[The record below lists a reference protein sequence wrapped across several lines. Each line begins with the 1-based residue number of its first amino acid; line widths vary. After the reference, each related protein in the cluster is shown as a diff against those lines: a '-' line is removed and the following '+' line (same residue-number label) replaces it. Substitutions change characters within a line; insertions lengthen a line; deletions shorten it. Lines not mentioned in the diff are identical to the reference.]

1 MNDEPTP
8 LDAFRELRPTLE
20 RVGEVINAAPLSLES
35 RAGLAILVASFFV
48 GFAVKAM
55 RRAWPEEPND
65 AILHGILQNG
75 LDEAD
80 PASRLSRTSH

>member
-1 MNDEPTP
+1 MSDEPMP
-8 LDAFRELRPTLE
+8 RDAFLEIRPTLE

-55 RRAWPEEPND
+55 RRAWPDEPND
-65 AILHGILQNG
+65 LILHGILQNS
-75 LDEAD
+75 LDAID
-80 PASRLSRTSH
+80 PDACSSRTSH